1 VTGRCRAA
9 VGAMVVLLAV
19 PAAAQARTK
28 SVNMG
33 IPPSSNKAFEKLGLP
48 LDVNDFFPHGVT
60 INRGD
65 KIRFLPV
72 GFHSFDFP
80 ARGGDMLPLISPNGE
95 KVTGLNDAGG
105 SPFWFNGQDQVG
117 FNPALLPP
125 GAFGKKLSY
134 NGSKRVASGLPLAE
148 KLKPVTVTF
157 KKVGRHTYYCNIH
170 PGMKGTVTVRP
181 KGKRVPSKAAD
192 RKAVKRQ
199 VASSI
204 KTAKTLPKATPPA
217 NTVNVGVA
225 GKGGEELFAFVPS
238 EMTVPT
244 GTTLNF
250 RMSPGSYDL
259 HTATAGP
266 GNPESEPSSYL
277 GEIAA
282 SFQSPSFD
290 PRAVYPSEQ
299 PPAIATLT
307 PALHGNGFWNSAVMD
322 TAAGT
327 PLPAANSVT
336 FGAPGSYDFWCM
348 IHPFMKATVT
358 VQ

>member
-1 VTGRCRAA
+1 
-9 VGAMVVLLAV
+9 MVVLLAL

-28 SVNMG
+28 SVNLG
-33 IPPSSNKAFEKLGLP
+33 IPPSANKQFEKLQLP

-60 INRGD
+60 INKGD

-80 ARGGDMLPLISPNGE
+80 ARGGDMLPLITPTGD
-95 KVTGLNDAGG
+95 KVSGVNDAAG

-117 FNPALLPP
+117 FNPALFPP
-125 GAFGKKLSY
+125 GKFGKKVSY

-148 KLKPVTVTF
+148 NLKPVTVTF
-157 KKVGRHTYYCNIH
+157 KKVGRFTYFCNIH
-170 PGMKGTVTVRP
+170 SGMTGTVAVRP
-181 KGKRVPSKAAD
+181 KGKKVPSKRAD
-192 RKAVKRQ
+192 AKAVKRQ
-199 VASSI
+199 VAASI
-204 KTAKTLPKATPPA
+204 KTAKALPKTTPPA

-225 GKGGEELFAFVPS
+225 GKGGEELFAFVPNK
-238 EMTVPT
+238 MTIPT
-244 GTTLNF
+244 GTTLSF
-250 RMSPGSYDL
+250 RMSPGSYDV
-259 HTATAGP
+259 HTATTGP
-266 GNPESEPSSYL
+266 GKPDAEDGDPNSYL
-277 GEIAA
+277 GQIAA
-282 SFQSPSFD
+282 SFQSPVFD

-307 PALHGNGFWNSAVMD
+307 PLLHGNGFWNSAVMD

-327 PLPAANSVT
+327 PLPSSNSVT
-336 FGAPGSYDFWCM
+336 FGAPGTYDFYCM